1 MKEYLEALQILTLI
15 KMKKLFKILSVLC
28 LVFLGFNKTVS
39 AQTVTFAYTGSIQ
52 TYTIPVGIYTISID
66 AKGAQGGIA
75 GATLGSSAAGKG
87 GRVQG
92 LLAVTPGTVLNIFV
106 GGCGQAGSSSGGT
119 GGWNG
124 GGTGVSYASSWS
136 GGGGGGATDIR
147 IGGTALSNR
156 VIVAAGGGGTG
167 YYTANRCGGDGGG
180 LIGSVGCTS
189 GTGVAGGGGT
199 QVTGGGAGTFSGWT
213 SGVSGG
219 LGVGGNSA
227 ASGGYISGGG
237 GGGYF
242 GGGGGCCSGGGGGSS
257 YTDPSMVSVVHTP
270 GNNAGCG
277 TITIVDSCVPPTGG
291 FIVGP
296 SATCPGQSIHL
307 ADVGG
312 SAGGTWTSSNIAMA
326 TVNPSTG
333 IVTGVA
339 PGSAIITYNVVYG
352 CGSASATTVITINP
366 NPDTIT
372 DVTTLCQGSS
382 LTANDATPGGDWSSS
397 ASPIALAIASSGLVI
412 GVSAGS
418 AIITYTLTST
428 TGCYITTSVEVI
440 ALPVPISGPTSVCM
454 GSTITLVEGSAGG
467 TWASSDT
474 SVARIGL
481 VNGTITPVSSGTIN
495 INYTNGCGTDVG
507 YTVTVNP
514 LPRGIYGNRYA
525 CVGHTTTLFDS
536 TAGGNWSSFAIG
548 VATIDPSTGV
558 VTGISAGLD
567 RITYTLPTGCFTTGT
582 ISITPVP
589 TSITGAST
597 ICAGSTTSLTV
608 TLPGGVWS
616 SSASGLASVG
626 TSGIVTA
633 ISMGGVNI
641 SYTIGT
647 GCSTIKAMTVNPI
660 APIAGRDTVC
670 LGGVGYK
677 TDIVGGGTWRSSNT
691 TVATISVDSGLVNGL
706 TIGTTIIT
714 YTLPSGCKSKDTIR
728 VIANP
733 PLILGTTHLCVG
745 ATTSLTNADFW
756 GTWSSSNNSVATV
769 SGTGVVS
776 GINSDTVTISYTI
789 NPGCK
794 VSALVTVN
802 PLPLPITGNNLDCP
816 GILDTLYDAS
826 IGGSWTSLSPSLAT
840 IASGTGIVTTLSG
853 GTATFKYT
861 LPTGCSTTKT
871 LNIRFGPTPNV
882 TYNWYSQTLYC
893 DTPYVNYQWYDS
905 IMGKIPGANS
915 PSLAALYNE
924 YYYCVVT
931 DINGCKGASAWFHF
945 DIRQVGVNNVNAPK
959 VNIYPNPTTG
969 KLYIECAV
977 KVRAVVNDVA
987 GRMILDQADA
997 HYLDIGSLPDGT
1009 YLMTLYDE
1017 KGEIITVQK
1026 MEKN

>member
-1 MKEYLEALQILTLI
+1 
-15 KMKKLFKILSVLC
+15 MKKSFKILSVLC
-28 LVFLGFNKTVS
+28 LIFLGLNKTS
-39 AQTVTFAYTGSIQ
+39 YAQTTTFVYTGSRQ
-52 TYTIPVGIYTISID
+52 TYTIPVGIYSISID
-66 AKGAQGGIA
+66 AKGAQGGVA
-75 GATLGSSAAGKG
+75 GSGIGTSAAGKG

-92 LLAVTPGTVLNIFV
+92 ILPVTPGQVLNIYV
-106 GGCGQAGSSSGGT
+106 GGCGQAGISGGVA
-119 GGWNG
+119 GGYNG
-124 GGTGVSYASSWS
+124 GGAAAGWSIYS

-147 IGGTALSNR
+147 IGGTALTNR
-156 VIVAAGGGGTG
+156 VIVAGGGGGTG
-167 YYTANRCGGDGGG
+167 YYTINRCGGDGGG
-180 LIGSVGCTS
+180 LIGASGCTS

-199 QVTGGGAGTFSGWT
+199 QVTGGGAGTFSGYT
-213 SGVSGG
+213 PGSAGA
-219 LGVGGNSA
+219 LGVGGGSA
-227 ASGGYISGGG
+227 TTGSLYISGGG

-242 GGGGGCCSGGGGGSS
+242 GGGSGCAGGAGGGSS
-257 YTDPSMVSVVHTP
+257 YTDPSMTSVIHTQ
-270 GNNAGCG
+270 GNNAACG
-277 TITIVDSCVPPTGG
+277 TISVTNICVPPTGG

-296 SATCPGQSIHL
+296 SSTCPGQSISL

-312 SAGGTWTSSNIAMA
+312 SPGGTWISSNVTMA
-326 TVNPSTG
+326 TVNSTTG
-333 IVTGVA
+333 VVTGVA
-339 PGSAIITYNVVYG
+339 AGSAIITYNVVYG
-352 CGSASATTVITINP
+352 CGTAAATTVITINP
-366 NPDTIT
+366 NPEPIT
-372 DVTTLCQGSS
+372 DVTSLCQGNS

-397 ASPIALAIASSGLVI
+397 ASPIAMVIPSTGLVI

-418 AIITYTLTST
+418 AIITYTLAST

-440 ALPVPISGPTSVCM
+440 ALPVPITGPTSVCM
-454 GSTITLVEGSAGG
+454 GSTISLVEGSAGG

-481 VNGTITPVSSGTIN
+481 VNGVITPVSTGTIS

-514 LPRGIYGNRYA
+514 LPRSIYGNRYA
-525 CVGHTTTLFDS
+525 CVGYTTTLYDS
-536 TAGGNWSSFAIG
+536 TAGGNWSSFATG

-558 VTGISAGLD
+558 VTGVSAGLD
-567 RITYTLPTGCFTTGT
+567 RITYTLPTGCYTTGT

-589 TSITGAST
+589 SSITGAST
-597 ICAGSTTSLTV
+597 ICAGSTTPLTV
-608 TLPGGVWS
+608 SLPGGVWTSGAS
-616 SSASGLASVG
+616 SLASVG
-626 TSGIVTA
+626 TNGIVTGV
-633 ISMGGVNI
+633 SMGGVNI

-660 APIAGRDTVC
+660 APIEGRDTIC

-691 TVATISVDSGLVNGL
+691 SVATISIDSGLVAGL

-733 PLILGTTHLCVG
+733 PAILGTTHLCVG
-745 ATTSLTNADFW
+745 ATTALTNADFW
-756 GTWSSSNNSVATV
+756 GRWSSGNNSVATV
-769 SGTGVVS
+769 STTGIVT
-776 GINSDTVTISYTI
+776 GLNSDTVTIYFTI

-794 VSALVTVN
+794 SSVLVTVN
-802 PLPLPITGNNLDCP
+802 PLPLPITGKDIDCP
-816 GILDTLYDAS
+816 GIQDTLYDAS
-826 IGGSWTSLSPSLAT
+826 IGGTWTSLTPSLAT
-840 IASGTGIVTTLSG
+840 ITSGTGIVTTISG

-861 LPTGCSTTKT
+861 LPTGCSTTKAI
-871 LNIRFGPTPNV
+871 NVRSGPTPNV

-915 PSLAALYNE
+915 PSIAALYNE

-931 DINGCKGASAWFHF
+931 DINGCKGTSAWFHF

-977 KVRAVVNDVA
+977 KVRAIVNDMA
-987 GRMILDQADA
+987 GRMVIDQADA
-997 HYLDIGSLPDGT
+997 HSLDIGSLPDGT

-1017 KGEIITVQK
+1017 NGAIITVQK